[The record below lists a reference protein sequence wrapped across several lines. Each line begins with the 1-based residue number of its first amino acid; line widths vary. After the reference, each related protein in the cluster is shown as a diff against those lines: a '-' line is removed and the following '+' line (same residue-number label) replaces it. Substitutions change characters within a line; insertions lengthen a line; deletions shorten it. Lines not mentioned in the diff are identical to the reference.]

1 MQHAAT
7 RVAAPVHTWPRGE
20 RTAHGSR
27 AHWAAFLL
35 AVLRAATPPESTGRA
50 AHVGSI
56 LYSSD
61 ADSQLCIV
69 DSTSERLKEHRRPGC
84 LSLPANSC
92 ISVCV
97 LCPSVSLLLRI
108 YLSTVSTSQK
118 QPNPLQPVSSS
129 AMNSP
134 SLPAACPA
142 FASASPLP
150 ASPATPS
157 CLPCS
162 VRPPRRPQAQVPRR
176 ARTRLSISPSPSPP
190 ASSNGLPSSSSSP
203 SPELEFSSSRVRSS
217 SPRSKRRYI
226 SRLRET
232 LSTRCAKADN
242 AFWSAMQAEARLA
255 AEGEPLLAS
264 FLFSTVLNHRSLNNA
279 LAFHLANKLA
289 SPAMPSTMLMRLFQD
304 TIATDNAFC
313 ENVRHDLLA
322 VMERD
327 PACMRFIDAL
337 LYFKGFHALQA
348 YRVAHSLW
356 NQGRIPL
363 AFHLQSQVSKELQ
376 VDIHPAAVIGAGA
389 FFDHATGVVIGE
401 TAVIGNNVSML
412 HHVTLGGSGKTHGD
426 RHPKLGDGVLVG
438 AGATVLG
445 NVTVGEGA
453 QIGACSLVLEDIPPH
468 STVVGVPAKVVNRQ
482 GMAVPALDMKHERCL
497 PGCTDESHGHGDAD
511 REPTV
516 TAQVA
521 DSVNGM
527 QAKLNGRD
535 VEGGRSDLWFG
546 RKSETD
552 AERVKRD
559 VTSRT

>member
-1 MQHAAT
+1 MTSTTTPTAFT
-7 RVAAPVHTWPRGE
+7 SLVPLTNPAP
-20 RTAHGSR
+20 
-27 AHWAAFLL
+27 
-35 AVLRAATPPESTGRA
+35 ST
-50 AHVGSI
+50 
-56 LYSSD
+56 L
-61 ADSQLCIV
+61 
-69 DSTSERLKEHRRPGC
+69 
-84 LSLPANSC
+84 
-92 ISVCV
+92 
-97 LCPSVSLLLRI
+97 
-108 YLSTVSTSQK
+108 
-118 QPNPLQPVSSS
+118 
-129 AMNSP
+129 
-134 SLPAACPA
+134 
-142 FASASPLP
+142 
-150 ASPATPS
+150 PS
-157 CLPCS
+157 CS
-162 VRPPRRPQAQVPRR
+162 PRRQAPRLQVPRR
-176 ARTRLSISPSPSPP
+176 ARSRMSISPP
-190 ASSNGLPSSSSSP
+190 ASSNGAPN
-203 SPELEFSSSRVRSS
+203 PELEFSSSRLRSS

-226 SRLRET
+226 SHLRET

-242 AFWSAMQAEARLA
+242 AFWSAMQAEARHA

-264 FLFSTVLNHRSLNNA
+264 FLFSTILNHRSLNNA

-289 SPAMPSTMLMRLFQD
+289 SPAMPSTLLMMLFQD
-304 TIATDNAFC
+304 TIANDTAFC

-327 PACMRFIDAL
+327 PACTHFIDAL

-363 AFHLQSQVSKELQ
+363 AYHLQSQVSKELQ

-412 HHVTLGGSGKTHGD
+412 HHVTLGGSGKKHGD

-497 PGCTDESHGHGDAD
+497 PGCTDESHGHDDVA
-511 REPTV
+511 TSV

-521 DSVNGM
+521 DSINGV
-527 QAKLNGRD
+527 QATLNDRA
-535 VEGGRSDLWFG
+535 VEDGRSDLWLG
-546 RKSETD
+546 KKSESD
-552 AERVKRD
+552 SERVKRD
-559 VTSRT
+559 VTSRA